1 MSKSIN
7 DSEKSDGAV
16 DAPRRARLPRPNIF
30 ELGQLLPLNIRSL
43 ALTGIFIFLLLYT
56 LKIGSAFFIPVVLAL
71 LLSFVFA
78 SVIRLLSR
86 FYVPAPLGAAIVLLD
101 LLGSLALGIYRLA
114 KPARELMAKLPKTV
128 RQVAR
133 RLKNDEY

>member
-1 MSKSIN
+1 MSKTIN

-16 DAPRRARLPRPNIF
+16 DAPRRARASRPNIY

-43 ALTGIFIFLLLYT
+43 ALTGIFIILLLYT

-86 FYVPAPLGAAIVLLD
+86 FYVPAPLGAAIVLLAFWKSGPRY
-101 LLGSLALGIYRLA
+101 L
-114 KPARELMAKLPKTV
+114 PACR
-128 RQVAR
+128 AR
-133 RLKNDEY
+133 TGLDGQIAGDCSAG